1 MAKLLW
7 VPIDVSDIQMLK
19 EGLEKGQGGLNVF
32 FREAEMTASS
42 G

>member
-1 MAKLLW
+1 MAELFW

-19 EGLEKGQGGLNVF
+19 EGPKKGQGGVNVF